1 MGTPRPPG
9 RPQRQSSERKAP
21 RRSELRRSEDY
32 SGPFPF
38 PRFAAQ
44 GRSAVPV
51 VPDRYGPRVRHDQL
65 LEDPL
70 LEGLDDAQRE
80 AVTTRSVPLAIL
92 AGAGAGKMRVLT
104 RRIAWQARHAH
115 IDPGHTLAVTF
126 TRKAAGELGDR
137 LRRLGVR
144 REGAAGTVHAIA
156 MAQLRRRCEDHDGP
170 MPKILERKARLLVPM
185 LPGRGGE
192 RALLAA
198 EVASEIQWAKR
209 PLVGSAGYPP

>member
-9 RPQRQSSERKAP
+9 SPQRQSSERKAP

-38 PRFAAQ
+38 PRLQLQ

-51 VPDRYGPRVRHDQL
+51 VPDRYGPRVRHDQLLEDPL

-92 AGAGAGKMRVLT
+92 AGAGAGKTRVLT
-104 RRIAWQARHAH
+104 RRIAWQARH
-115 IDPGHTLAVTF
+115 
-126 TRKAAGELGDR
+126 
-137 LRRLGVR
+137 
-144 REGAAGTVHAIA
+144 
-156 MAQLRRRCEDHDGP
+156 
-170 MPKILERKARLLVPM
+170 
-185 LPGRGGE
+185 
-192 RALLAA
+192 
-198 EVASEIQWAKR
+198 
-209 PLVGSAGYPP
+209 